1 MTAAKGV
8 CKAVSEVVT
17 KPSSYQIDMPKPDS
31 NGISHHNDPDNSNA
45 FMNGSNGLSED
56 LVVNNDVV
64 ELDSSVLTDSEVV
77 EVQGVEFDAQSGK
90 LDSKSAEI
98 SELLDGEHDAVEGT
112 SGIFAV
118 ENIPQDQQ
126 NSLGTE
132 GLGVANGILPV
143 ENCNPQDQQNSLGGE
158 GHDFANEANGNLPVK
173 NGIPQDQQNSL
184 WNGVEVQDAATD
196 AMEVQVGKTENG
208 AAVEIKQVQ
217 GQTGKTESNAEDE
230 IELVQEQSGETKRNA
245 EDEVEQVQ
253 DQTGNTE
260 RNAEDEIEQIQEQSG
275 KTESSVED
283 KTASNG
289 EDEIEPVQD
298 QIGKTESNGED
309 EIEPVQDQTGKTE
322 GNAEDEIEQ
331 VQDQSGNTESNGED
345 EIEPVQDQTGKTES
359 SVEDEIEQVQDQ
371 TGKTESSAEDEI
383 EPVQNQTGKTESS
396 VEDEIELVQDQTG
409 KTESNAEDEIEPVQ
423 DQSAVQEQSGKTESS
438 AEDEIEQ
445 FQDQNEET
453 ESLVKAEIEKV
464 EDWTKSESCSSVI
477 ENQESQVGLGT
488 QLAEDAVECEIR
500 KVEVGEMSS
509 EEVPVTTS
517 MYLDPKSWPL
527 INEEKT
533 KRELESE
540 KSQMLFSRRW
550 ADMVKTPSRKTIIV
564 HDHAFKVNK
573 ENFPLPPRHEEP
585 AEHPDC
591 SEESPKAVKSEILID
606 VCQPTD
612 NFSASI
618 SEPRE
623 PQLENYDAK
632 STDEVSSSSSDGLRL
647 KINVENVP
655 IVNNI
660 ILGCTT
666 NDANESEDN
675 GNGIS
680 TAPPK
685 GSTDVMLAREN
696 LSVGAA
702 TRPFYLVRIP
712 KSNDRKLREQ
722 IKHAQLEV
730 DEKTRLRNVIQ
741 LEIQKTRENY
751 RACGSQCEA
760 AMIER
765 GAARKIMRSKLSEID
780 FLRSVIN
787 RAKSVITIEDLD
799 RQICN
804 MEHMIQHETLTLK
817 EEKQLIHEIKQVKQ
831 HRDKLSHSIGSQD
844 EIQQALDQR
853 EEAEERLKILKKE
866 LDGLK
871 DSISKIEEAAT
882 AAGREREDENRK
894 AEELRVQFRAADDI
908 RQAAY
913 SQLQSLRKELFEEN
927 EHFRKYMGDAATARD
942 CAFNEDREG
951 LHHLCVNQVEKI
963 MKLWNTNDKFRKE
976 YVKQNER
983 STLTRFGTLD
993 GLSLGHDKV
1002 PPNLPGY
1009 VNEGVGKLGLTP
1021 VETGSIQ
1028 SSPLELSEPKN
1039 RMMTNKEPA
1048 KPVLVNALATVSG
1061 EDVINEIKKK
1071 PMKSK
1076 EEVEL
1081 ERKMEEESREEAKA
1095 KLKEQLRLEEI
1106 EKTKLALERKKRNA
1120 EKAQRRAEQRAQKEV
1135 EQKEKEREKRLKKK
1149 ERKNASAAAP
1159 SEVNDVSRAIQS
1171 TEIQTEI
1178 VEETNSVAAA
1188 STRRPPKQSKSKY
1201 NIPPSIVRNRNK
1213 RKWQPWIWLVLACLT
1228 VVALFLLG
1236 NTGMFTNANHKWW

>member
-253 DQTGNTE
+253 DQTG
-260 RNAEDEIEQIQEQSG
+260 
-275 KTESSVED
+275 
-283 KTASNG
+283 
-289 EDEIEPVQD
+289 
-298 QIGKTESNGED
+298 
-309 EIEPVQDQTGKTE
+309 
-322 GNAEDEIEQ
+322 
-331 VQDQSGNTESNGED
+331 
-345 EIEPVQDQTGKTES
+345 
-359 SVEDEIEQVQDQ
+359 
-371 TGKTESSAEDEI
+371 KTESSAEDEI

-488 QLAEDAVECEIR
+488 QLAEGVELNNFLSDIIVSRDAIEKCPGYNLELDVVADAVECEIR

>member
-359 SVEDEIEQVQDQ
+359 SVEDEIEQ
-371 TGKTESSAEDEI
+371 
-383 EPVQNQTGKTESS
+383 
-396 VEDEIELVQDQTG
+396 
-409 KTESNAEDEIEPVQ
+409 
-423 DQSAVQEQSGKTESS
+423 
-438 AEDEIEQ
+438 

-488 QLAEDAVECEIR
+488 QLAEGVELNNFLSDIIVSRDAIEKCPGYNLELDVVADAVECEIR